1 MSNRSAVDMA
11 LEVTGVTV
19 RFGGNLVLDSVDL
32 DAQSGHITALI
43 GPNGAGK
50 TTLFNVITGVLTPQ
64 SGRIILDGVDL
75 TRMSAHARVRNG
87 MGRTFQRLELFGT
100 LTVRETLRVAAS
112 RAPRSRRRA
121 IIDATIDR
129 LELGPIADRRTDG
142 LPTGT
147 GRVVE
152 LARALVGD
160 PSLLLLDEP
169 ASGQDDNE
177 TTRFSSVLSELAA
190 EGMTIL
196 LVEHDMDL
204 VMNISDRIHVLDFGR
219 SIASGNPSDVSS
231 DPQVQAAYLGEVVA

>member
-1 MSNRSAVDMA
+1 MG
-11 LEVTGVTV
+11 LEVSAVTV
-19 RFGGNLVLDSVDL
+19 RFGGNLVLDEVSL
-32 DAQSGHITALI
+32 DALGGQVTALI

-50 TTLFNVITGVLTPQ
+50 TTLFNVITGVLKPQ
-64 SGRIILDGVDL
+64 AGRISLDGRDL
-75 TRMSAHARVRNG
+75 TNMSAHARVRAG
-87 MGRTFQRLELFGT
+87 LGRTFQRLELFGT

-112 RAPRSRRRA
+112 RAPRSRRHE
-121 IIDATIDR
+121 IVESIIDR
-129 LELGPIADRRTDG
+129 LELGAIGDVRTDS

-152 LARALVGD
+152 LARALVGS

-169 ASGQDDNE
+169 ASGQNDEE
-177 TTRFSSVLSELAA
+177 TRRFSSLLGELAS

-219 SIASGNPSDVSS
+219 VIASGAPAEVRA
-231 DPQVQAAYLGEVVA
+231 DPVVQAAYLGEAVA

>member
-219 SIASGNPSDVSS
+219 SIASGNPSEVSS

>member
-1 MSNRSAVDMA
+1 MA

>member
-1 MSNRSAVDMA
+1 MA
-11 LEVTGVTV
+11 LEIRGVTV
-19 RFGGNLVLDSVDL
+19 YFGGNRVLESVDL
-32 DAQSGHITALI
+32 DAHDGHITALI

-50 TTLFNVITGVLTPQ
+50 TTLFNVITGVLRPQ
-64 SGRIILDGVDL
+64 AGRIFLDGREL
-75 TRMSAHARVRNG
+75 TNMSAHARVRAG

-112 RAPRSRRRA
+112 RAPRSQRHM
-121 IIDATIDR
+121 IVESIIDR
-129 LELGPIADRRTDG
+129 LDLGAIAEVRTDG

-160 PSLLLLDEP
+160 PSVLLLDEP
-169 ASGQDDNE
+169 ASGQDDSE
-177 TTRFSSVLSELAA
+177 TARFSSLLTELATQ
-190 EGMTIL
+190 GMTIL

-219 SIASGNPSDVSS
+219 LIASGTPTQVRS
-231 DPQVQAAYLGEVVA
+231 DPAVQAAYLGEVVG

>member
-1 MSNRSAVDMA
+1 MG
-11 LEVTGVTV
+11 LEVSAVTV
-19 RFGGNLVLDSVDL
+19 RFGGNLVLDEVSL
-32 DAQSGHITALI
+32 DALGGQVTALI

-50 TTLFNVITGVLTPQ
+50 TTLFNVITGVLKPQ
-64 SGRIILDGVDL
+64 AGRISLDGRDL
-75 TRMSAHARVRNG
+75 TNMSAHARVRAG
-87 MGRTFQRLELFGT
+87 LGRTFQRLELFGT

-112 RAPRSRRRA
+112 RAPRSRRHE
-121 IIDATIDR
+121 IVESIIDR
-129 LELGPIADRRTDG
+129 LELGTIADVRTDS

-152 LARALVGD
+152 LARALVGS

-169 ASGQDDNE
+169 ASGQNDEE
-177 TTRFSSVLSELAA
+177 TRRFSSLLGELAS

-219 SIASGNPSDVSS
+219 VIASGAPAEVRA
-231 DPQVQAAYLGEVVA
+231 DPVVQAAYLGEAVA